1 MHRIA
6 WRNAVEAQRQSSR
19 LVVASGLIFCALVN
33 LLGAGSVPS
42 LPDGLAIIVEL
53 GAGAALLLAD
63 EERLFAVV
71 FAAVMAAI
79 RYRAARYGLLP
90 AESCAALLDRLQR
103 LLPAAQAA
111 RA

>member
-1 MHRIA
+1 
-6 WRNAVEAQRQSSR
+6 VEAQRQSSR
-19 LVVASGLIFCALVN
+19 LVVASGLISCALVN
-33 LLGAGSVPS
+33 LLAPAGVPS
-42 LPDGLAIIVEL
+42 LPDGLAMLAEL

-63 EERLFAVV
+63 EERLFAVL

-90 AESCAALLDRLQR
+90 AESCAALLDRLQM